1 MRAVF
6 RSGGEAEGVR
16 PKEDQEARQGWGELI
31 KVGGSNWIYRIHR
44 LLTTIIHSRDD
55 KKNDSDSDGD
65 DPEKKKMQAKL
76 EGAIVMTKP
85 NIKWT
90 DVAGLEAAKT
100 ALKEAVILP
109 IQFPYLFTGKRKPWR
124 GILLF
129 GVSDLGLSCARF
141 DYSSKLYKTLIRC
154 VAAPRN
160 R

>member
-1 MRAVF
+1 
-6 RSGGEAEGVR
+6 
-16 PKEDQEARQGWGELI
+16 
-31 KVGGSNWIYRIHR
+31 
-44 LLTTIIHSRDD
+44 
-55 KKNDSDSDGD
+55 
-65 DPEKKKMQAKL
+65 MQQKL

-129 GVSDLGLSCARF
+129 GVSVV
-141 DYSSKLYKTLIRC
+141 TLFHDSLC
-154 VAAPRN
+154 FTVSPVPFFTPLVPTFAAPRN
-160 R
+160 G

>member
-1 MRAVF
+1 MKCAQYLDRAEKLKAYVQKKKKKPVKDGD
-6 RSGGEAEGVR
+6 SGSKDE
-16 PKEDQEARQGWGELI
+16 
-31 KVGGSNWIYRIHR
+31 
-44 LLTTIIHSRDD
+44 
-55 KKNDSDSDGD
+55 KKSDEDSDGGD

-129 GVSDLGLSCARF
+129 GVRKSHSDLDHL
-141 DYSSKLYKTLIRC
+141 L
-154 VAAPRN
+154 
-160 R
+160 